1 MLLISIEP
9 LPLNKVF
16 YLITGYKQD
25 KGGVI
30 LKSCGSSLKIE
41 VVKDANSNTFLF
53 FVMCEVKMCPPP
65 KSAPKSISLFKYEL

>member
-16 YLITGYKQD
+16 YLMTGYKQD

-41 VVKDANSNTFLF
+41 G
-53 FVMCEVKMCPPP
+53 VKM
-65 KSAPKSISLFKYEL
+65 AIQILFYFFCDV